1 MKGEGLSSYPHP
13 RLMPNY
19 WEFPTVSMGL
29 GPMSAIH
36 HARFNR
42 YLSDRGLA
50 DTRESIVWYTM
61 GDGESDE
68 PESLSE
74 IALAAREGLDNLVF
88 IINCNLQR
96 LDGPV
101 RGNGKIVQELEGR
114 FSGAG
119 WNVIKLL
126 WGTKWDEL
134 FSHKNGKYLAER
146 LNELVDG
153 DEQRIL
159 TGDAQIIRKELFN
172 SPELSAMIDG
182 WTDTDLLSLTE
193 NVGGHDMEK
202 IHAAFSSARANK
214 GSPTV
219 ILARTI
225 KGYGLGPGFAG
236 RNTTHQK
243 KKADIDAMI
252 YMRDMIGL
260 EFTNEE
266 LEYYPFVEP
275 GMMPEIEEYMK
286 QRREKLGGPIPER
299 VASQKEIIVQP
310 KIFSEF
316 DGGTKGT
323 LEVSTTMAFVKILRG
338 LMKDKEVGP
347 QVVLIIPDEART
359 FGMDPLF
366 SEFGIYHPEG
376 QLYKPVDHKT
386 LMKYKVSKEGQ
397 IIQAGINEAGAM
409 STFIASA
416 MSYATAGIPTIPFY
430 TFYSMFGFQRVAD
443 LIWAAADGR
452 ARGFLMGATS
462 GRTTLNGEGLQ
473 HQDGHSLLMAHTN
486 PAVKAWDPAFAYEI
500 AAIIKHG
507 INEMYVENKDVI
519 HYIALYNEN
528 YSMPEIPEG
537 VDEKDIQNGI
547 YLYKE
552 FQPNENNLVE
562 STIDLLGSGPIMQQV
577 LTAAEIL
584 SDRGIRCRVWSVT
597 SYGEL
602 YRKSS
607 EFDRIQRLTGYQSES
622 IYSILEGSDDSVVV
636 AASDN
641 IRAVPELIRPWVLG
655 RYIVLGTD
663 GFGRSDTRT
672 ALRRFFEVDSE
683 HIVLAALA
691 GLVQKGTI
699 DIAIFDAIKQEFGID
714 VEREDITSI

>member
-1 MKGEGLSSYPHP
+1 
-13 RLMPNY
+13 
-19 WEFPTVSMGL
+19 
-29 GPMSAIH
+29 
-36 HARFNR
+36 
-42 YLSDRGLA
+42 
-50 DTRESIVWYTM
+50 
-61 GDGESDE
+61 
-68 PESLSE
+68 
-74 IALAAREGLDNLVF
+74 
-88 IINCNLQR
+88 
-96 LDGPV
+96 
-101 RGNGKIVQELEGR
+101 
-114 FSGAG
+114 
-119 WNVIKLL
+119 
-126 WGTKWDEL
+126 
-134 FSHKNGKYLAER
+134 
-146 LNELVDG
+146 
-153 DEQRIL
+153 
-159 TGDAQIIRKELFN
+159 
-172 SPELSAMIDG
+172 
-182 WTDTDLLSLTE
+182 
-193 NVGGHDMEK
+193 
-202 IHAAFSSARANK
+202 
-214 GSPTV
+214 

-243 KKADIDAMI
+243 KKADIDAMMH
-252 YMRDMIGL
+252 MRDMIGL
-260 EFTNEE
+260 EFTNDE
-266 LEYYPFVEP
+266 LESYPFVEP

-299 VASQKEIIVQP
+299 IDSQKEIIVQP

-338 LMKDKEVGP
+338 LMKDKEVGS

-386 LMKYKVSKEGQ
+386 LMKYKVSNEGQ

-507 INEMYVENKDVI
+507 INEMYVENKDI
-519 HYIALYNEN
+519 INYIALYNEN
-528 YSMPEIPEG
+528 YSMPEIPKE
-537 VDEKDIQNGI
+537 VDEKDILNGI

-552 FQPNENNLVE
+552 FQANEKDSIE
-562 STIDLLGSGPIMQQV
+562 STVDLLGSGPIMQQV
-577 LTAAEIL
+577 LKAAEIL
-584 SDRGIRCRVWSVT
+584 SDRGIKCRVWSVT

-602 YRKSS
+602 YRKCS
-607 EFDRIQRLTGYQSES
+607 EFDRVQRLTGYQSES
-622 IYSILEGSDDSVVV
+622 VYSILEGSAESVVV

-641 IRAVPELIRPWVLG
+641 IQAVPELIRPWVLG

-699 DIAIFDAIKQEFGID
+699 DIAIFDTAKQEFGIE
-714 VEREDITSI
+714 VEREDVTNL

>member
-1 MKGEGLSSYPHP
+1 
-13 RLMPNY
+13 
-19 WEFPTVSMGL
+19 
-29 GPMSAIH
+29 
-36 HARFNR
+36 
-42 YLSDRGLA
+42 
-50 DTRESIVWYTM
+50 
-61 GDGESDE
+61 
-68 PESLSE
+68 
-74 IALAAREGLDNLVF
+74 
-88 IINCNLQR
+88 
-96 LDGPV
+96 
-101 RGNGKIVQELEGR
+101 
-114 FSGAG
+114 
-119 WNVIKLL
+119 
-126 WGTKWDEL
+126 
-134 FSHKNGKYLAER
+134 
-146 LNELVDG
+146 
-153 DEQRIL
+153 
-159 TGDAQIIRKELFN
+159 
-172 SPELSAMIDG
+172 
-182 WTDTDLLSLTE
+182 
-193 NVGGHDMEK
+193 
-202 IHAAFSSARANK
+202 
-214 GSPTV
+214 
-219 ILARTI
+219 
-225 KGYGLGPGFAG
+225 
-236 RNTTHQK
+236 
-243 KKADIDAMI
+243 
-252 YMRDMIGL
+252 
-260 EFTNEE
+260 
-266 LEYYPFVEP
+266 
-275 GMMPEIEEYMK
+275 
-286 QRREKLGGPIPER
+286 
-299 VASQKEIIVQP
+299 
-310 KIFSEF
+310 
-316 DGGTKGT
+316 
-323 LEVSTTMAFVKILRG
+323 
-338 LMKDKEVGP
+338 
-347 QVVLIIPDEART
+347 
-359 FGMDPLF
+359 MDPLF

-443 LIWAAADGR
+443 LIWAAADGK

-552 FQPNENNLVE
+552 FQPNENNLIE
-562 STIDLLGSGPIMQQV
+562 STVDLLGSGPIMQQV

-584 SDRGIRCRVWSVT
+584 SDRGIRCKVWSVT

-622 IYSILEGSDDSVVV
+622 IYSIIEGSDDSVVV

-699 DIAIFDAIKQEFGID
+699 DIAILDATKQEFGID